1 MFGKTGEHCLPR
13 ILAIRQNGVFM
24 GQPAKEPET
33 IDGLVNLY
41 KPVGR
46 SSAQYVYRL
55 RPILGIRKVGHAGT
69 LDPFADGVLLACLGK
84 ATKLV
89 ERLMDL
95 PKKYRTTLRLGVTNA
110 SFDTEYPFEPVVDA
124 AVPDR
129 VQVDAAVSA
138 LIGEIQQTPPAF
150 SAMRVGG
157 VFSYKL
163 AKKGKAPELAARPV
177 RIYDITVNR
186 YEYPQLELAI
196 SCGRG
201 TYIRAIARDLGESLG
216 CGAVCESL
224 TRLAVGPFTSDD
236 ALRFE
241 GASPLEVREAI
252 LPISTIR
259 EMVVDSGASDIP

>member
-1 MFGKTGEHCLPR
+1 
-13 ILAIRQNGVFM
+13 M
-24 GQPAKEPET
+24 GQAADEPGT
-33 IDGLVNLY
+33 LDGLVNLY

-69 LDPFADGVLLACLGK
+69 LDPFADGVLLACIGK

-95 PKKYRTTLRLGVTNA
+95 PKKYHTTLRLGVTNA
-110 SFDTEYPFEPVVDA
+110 SFDTEHPFESFPNAVIPGRALVEA
-124 AVPDR
+124 A
-129 VQVDAAVSA
+129 AAA
-138 LIGEIQQTPPAF
+138 LLGEIQQAPPAF

-177 RIYDITVNR
+177 RIYEISVGR
-186 YEYPQLELAI
+186 FEYPHLELTI

-216 CGAVCESL
+216 CGAVCEDL
-224 TRLAVGPFTSDD
+224 TRLAVGPFTSTQGIR
-236 ALRFE
+236 LE
-241 GASPLEVREAI
+241 STSPQTVRDSI
-252 LPISTIR
+252 LPIKTIL
-259 EMVVDSGASDIP
+259 ELLEGSSSSDIR